1 MNNPLPGG
9 NRDEYMSKLTEQE
22 LQAIRKEAEAKYP
35 VIENPESDIQ
45 KQLNVVMETA
55 QEAHIEAKVDAV
67 TAERER
73 AKPLVQMIEKTLQQ
87 YFEKYMPKKVNTS
100 DEQQLGMYTAYW
112 FLKDTLN
119 QYNQ

>member
-1 MNNPLPGG
+1 
-9 NRDEYMSKLTEQE
+9 MSLTETE
-22 LQAIRKEAEAKYP
+22 LKQIFDEAAKAYSPNTAYSYKENYIAGYIAA
-35 VIENPESDIQ
+35 VI
-45 KQLNVVMETA
+45 
-55 QEAHIEAKVDAV
+55 
-67 TAERER
+67 AERER
-73 AKPLVQMIEKTLQQ
+73 ANVLVQMIEKTLQQ